1 MERRGPNIGAIAP
14 RGDYLISLP
23 NDLVSLSHCRF
34 IIELDYL
41 VEQLEHCVTCLEK
54 IHLSNALGVRPMGVS
69 GMMYIQCTQ
78 CGTIN
83 KLKLGKTHRPPD
95 SKRTGVGIF
104 NVNTKLAAGDADLEE
119 NILDNGISVS
129 TDTCWQKKGSGR
141 SYNSLSG
148 VATLIGKNTKTILHH
163 AQRVS
168 SCRICQSAKKKGD
181 FARVHACKQNWSGS
195 AKAMEADMVAQMV
208 KDLVV
213 VEKINVSEIAGDD
226 DSTGFEKRKKQMPHL
241 EIEKTSDRN
250 HIKKNVNSKL
260 YELKNSKM
268 HKELT
273 QKVLDSIQKNF
284 SYMIDQ
290 NQGSE
295 DGIKNGLKA
304 ITEHMFGN
312 HTFCNVSWCGGLT
325 KGDAYKH
332 LNLPYGKDLTSK
344 QLKADLEKIF
354 QNKLLTKANQLSK
367 LSSSQANESFN
378 NTVASK
384 APKRLHYSGS
394 ASLGYRVCSA
404 VLQKNEGYEYMSKVN
419 EAAGLSPGNETPDS
433 S

>member
-1 MERRGPNIGAIAP
+1 M
-14 RGDYLISLP
+14 
-23 NDLVSLSHCRF
+23 
-34 IIELDYL
+34 
-41 VEQLEHCVTCLEK
+41 
-54 IHLSNALGVRPMGVS
+54 HLSNALGVRPMGVS

-104 NVNTKLAAGDADLEE
+104 NVNTKLAAGMIHSGIGETQLNNLLSTINLHCIDHKSLKRRENEIGHVIEKNAKTSENNFLIEEAIGSLVIGEPSAAEDADLEE
-119 NILDNGISVS
+119 NMLDNGISVS

-148 VATLIGKNTKTILHH
+148 VATLIGKNTKKILHH

-181 FARVHACKQNWSGS
+181 FARVHECKQNWSGS
-195 AKAMEADMVAQMV
+195 AKAMEEDMVAQMV

-226 DSTGFEKRKKQMPHL
+226 DSTGFEKIKKQMPHL

-268 HKELT
+268 HKEFT

-295 DGIKNGLKA
+295 DGIKNGLTA

-354 QNKLLTKANQLSK
+354 QKKLLTKANQLSK

-394 ASLGYRVCSA
+394 ASLGYRV
-404 VLQKNEGYEYMSKVN
+404 
-419 EAAGLSPGNETPDS
+419 
-433 S
+433 